1 VGWSR
6 YAAKRLA
13 AVPPMLVG
21 VSLLLFAIM
30 TVLPGGPEGMFV
42 GENMDAATIA
52 SVRRNLGLDE
62 PVPVQYVRWLG
73 AALRGDLGRSF
84 RDGQPVLEHIV
95 SRIPATLQLTAAA
108 LVLALA
114 VAIPAGIVS
123 ATRRDSWLDR
133 LLTPVAFF
141 GLSFPSFWLGI
152 MLILLFS
159 EVLGWLPGSGIATYG
174 SEHDLLART
183 RHAVLP
189 TVTLAS
195 IQIASFMRYTRAAM
209 LEVLGE
215 EYVRTAHAKGLAP
228 RAVLVKHA
236 LRNAMIPVVTVVGL
250 AMPALVGGSV
260 IVETVFAWPGLGRL
274 AVDAVF
280 QRDYPIIMG
289 IELIIGAAIILA
301 NLCTDLTYSLVDP
314 RVTYE

>member
-1 VGWSR
+1 
-6 YAAKRLA
+6 
-13 AVPPMLVG
+13 MLLG

-52 SVRRNLGLDE
+52 AVRRNLGLDD
-62 PVPVQYVRWLG
+62 PLPVQYARWL
-73 AALRGDLGRSF
+73 AAAVRGDLGRSF
-84 RDGQPVLEHIV
+84 RDGQPVLDHIV
-95 SRIPATLQLTAAA
+95 ARIPATLQLTGAA
-108 LVLALA
+108 LGLALA
-114 VAIPAGIVS
+114 VALPAGILV

-159 EVLGWLPGSGIATYG
+159 ESLGWLPGSGIATYG
-174 SEHDLLART
+174 HEADVGARVS
-183 RHAVLP
+183 HAVLP
-189 TVTLAS
+189 TVTLAA
-195 IQIASFMRYTRAAM
+195 IQIAAFLRYTRAAM

-215 EYVRTAHAKGLAP
+215 DYVRTARAKGLAP
-228 RAVLVKHA
+228 RAVLVKHS
-236 LRNAMIPVVTVVGL
+236 LRNALIPVVTVVGL
-250 AMPALVGGSV
+250 ALPGLVGGAV

-301 NLCTDLTYSLVDP
+301 NLATDLTYSWLDP

>member
-1 VGWSR
+1 MGHSR
-6 YAAKRLA
+6 YALGRLA
-13 AVPPMLVG
+13 AVIPMLVG

-30 TVLPGGPEGMFV
+30 SILPGGPEGMFV
-42 GENMDAATIA
+42 AETMDAATIA
-52 SVRRNLGLDE
+52 SVRRNLGLDQ
-62 PVPVQYVRWLG
+62 PAPIRYVRWAT
-73 AALRGDLGRSF
+73 AAARGDLGRSF
-84 RDGQPVLEHIV
+84 RDGQPVLDQIV
-95 SRIPATLQLTAAA
+95 ARLPATVQLTAAA
-108 LVLALA
+108 MILALA
-114 VAIPAGIVS
+114 VAIPSGIVS

-133 LLTPVAFF
+133 LLTPITFF

-152 MLILLFS
+152 VLILVFS
-159 EVLGWLPGSGIATYG
+159 ELLGWLPGSGIATYG
-174 SEHDLLART
+174 SEGDLLSRV

-209 LEVLGE
+209 LEVLSE
-215 EYVRTAHAKGLAP
+215 EYVRTARAKGLAP
-228 RAVLVKHA
+228 RTVLGKHA
-236 LRNAMIPVVTVVGL
+236 LRNALIPVVTVIGL
-250 AMPALVGGSV
+250 ALPGLVGGAV

-289 IELIIGAAIILA
+289 IEMIVGVAIILA
-301 NLCTDLTYSLVDP
+301 NLATDLAYGLLDP

>member
-1 VGWSR
+1 MGWSR

-13 AVPPMLVG
+13 AVPPMLLG

-30 TVLPGGPEGMFV
+30 SVLPGGPEGMFV

-114 VAIPAGIVS
+114 VAVPCGIVS

-159 EVLGWLPGSGIATYG
+159 EGLGWLPGSGIATYG
-174 SEHDLLART
+174 SEDDLLARA

-195 IQIASFMRYTRAAM
+195 VQIASFTRYTRAAM

-215 EYVRTAHAKGLAP
+215 EYVRTAYAKGLTP

-236 LRNAMIPVVTVVGL
+236 LRNAMIPVITVVGL
-250 AMPALVGGSV
+250 AMPALVGGAV

-314 RVTYE
+314 RITYE